1 MNHQKISQH
10 KIRHC
15 WANGGAK
22 EPCTDLLNLE
32 DIKPDLTD
40 EDDNP
45 FNVDLTFIKKIK
57 VI

>member
-1 MNHQKISQH
+1 MVLLYVLQKQGLI
-10 KIRHC
+10 

-57 VI
+57 VV

>member
-1 MNHQKISQH
+1 MQKQGLI
-10 KIRHC
+10 

-57 VI
+57 VV